1 MAASFSY
8 KHVVEEIN
16 GARCSVVESGISR
29 QRMDF
34 LKNLLELNGYR
45 VQVEEIPPKAEG
57 QDPTFKL
64 GVEDLLF
71 NPVIAVYGRRLKDA
85 EGRVVTPAFWL
96 QKTDT
101 PRPYYWVQES

>member
-8 KHVVEEIN
+8 KHIVEEIN
-16 GARCSVVESGISR
+16 GVRCSVVETGIDR
-29 QRMDF
+29 KRLDF

-45 VQVEEIPPKAEG
+45 VQVEEIPPKIEG
-57 QDPTFKL
+57 QEPSFKL

-85 EGRVVTPAFWL
+85 EGRVVTPDFWL
-96 QKTDT
+96 QKAET
-101 PRPYYWVQES
+101 PRPYYWVKHA